1 MDTETLKTFLLLA
14 NTKNFS
20 RTAEIMFVSQSAVTA
35 RIKSIEAELTKT
47 LFVCNCTKIP
57 CYTA

>member
-20 RTAEIMFVSQSAVTA
+20 RTAEIMLVSKTA
-35 RIKSIEAELTKT
+35 DTERIKS
-47 LFVCNCTKIP
+47 N
-57 CYTA
+57 